1 MEVILV
7 LLLVSTVSGCGT
19 PTYTPNT
26 SRVVNGE
33 EARPHS
39 WPWQALL
46 ETFFP
51 VCGATLIAPNW
62 VLTAAH
68 CINFHTYRVVLGDH
82 NQNQQEGP
90 EQFIMV
96 DKMIIHPKWNDDCVS
111 CGNDIALLK
120 LEKSATLNDKVQLA
134 CLPEADSVLAHNQP
148 CYATGWG
155 RLYTGGPRPDTLQQG
170 LVPVVEYD
178 VCRRSDWWGSSVKTT
193 MVCVGGDA
201 VSTCHGDSGG
211 PLNCQGRDGKWIV
224 EGVSSF
230 VSGNGCNTPKKP
242 SMFTRVASFI
252 PWITETMANN

>member
-1 MEVILV
+1 ML
-7 LLLVSTVSGCGT
+7 S
-19 PTYTPNT
+19 
-26 SRVVNGE
+26 
-33 EARPHS
+33 
-39 WPWQALL
+39 
-46 ETFFP
+46 
-51 VCGATLIAPNW
+51 
-62 VLTAAH
+62 
-68 CINFHTYRVVLGDH
+68 FHTYRVVLGDH

-96 DKMIIHPKWNDDCVS
+96 DKMFIHPKWNDGCVS

-134 CLPEADSVLAHNQP
+134 CLPEPDSVLAHNLP

-178 VCRRSDWWGSSVKTT
+178 VCRQSDWWGSSVKAT

-230 VSGNGCNTPKKP
+230 VSGNSCNTLKKP
-242 SMFTRVASFI
+242 SVFTRVASFI
-252 PWITETMANN
+252 PWITEVSMGRLDLIYCIIVDKHDCRSNFIISDIPCFSSFRQWPTTEKRLQLLSVKFLYTNYSLG